1 MPVVFEQIDTEIAPE
16 PRSEPPAQDAQPA
29 LPSPAVLAE
38 LVRRELMRIEAR
50 RLRLQAD

>member
-16 PRSEPPAQDAQPA
+16 PRSEPAQDAQPA
-29 LPSPAVLAE
+29 PPSPAVLAE
-38 LVRRELMRIEAR
+38 IVRRELMRIEAR